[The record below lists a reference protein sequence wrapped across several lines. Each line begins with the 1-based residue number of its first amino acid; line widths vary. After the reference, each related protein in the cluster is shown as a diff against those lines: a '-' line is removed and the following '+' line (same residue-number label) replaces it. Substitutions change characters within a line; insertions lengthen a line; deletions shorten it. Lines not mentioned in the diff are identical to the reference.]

1 MSSCKFLIPFSGSP
15 SDIVGK
21 AKNTVESNGG
31 NFKGDDS
38 FGMFNISAFGNTIKG
53 NYTITGQNLE
63 IIVEEKPF
71 LLSCSMI
78 ESFLKSKIK

>member
-1 MSSCKFLIPFSGSP
+1 MSCKFLIPFSGSP
-15 SDIVGK
+15 SEIVKK
-21 AKNTVESNGG
+21 AKDTVEGNGG

-38 FGMFNISAFGNTIKG
+38 FGMFNISAFGHTIKG
-53 NYTITGQNLE
+53 NYTIQGQDLE

-78 ESFLKSKIK
+78 ESFLKSKVK

>member
-1 MSSCKFLIPFSGSP
+1 MSSCKFLIPFSGTAA
-15 SDIVGK
+15 DIVSK

-53 NYTITGQNLE
+53 SYTIAGQNLE
-63 IIVEEKPF
+63 IVVEEKPF